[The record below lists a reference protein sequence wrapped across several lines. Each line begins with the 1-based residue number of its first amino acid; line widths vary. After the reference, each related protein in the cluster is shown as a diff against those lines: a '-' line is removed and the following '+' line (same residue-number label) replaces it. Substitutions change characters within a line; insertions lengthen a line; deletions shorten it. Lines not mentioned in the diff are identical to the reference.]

1 MTNAVTFVF
10 LSSNEFS
17 STSKTPK
24 IKKCPISR
32 ANIVNFDTL
41 ALYQNVSYKMVE
53 TVGLEPTTSRM

>member
-1 MTNAVTFVF
+1 M
-10 LSSNEFS
+10 
-17 STSKTPK
+17 PD
-24 IKKCPISR
+24 SR